1 MERLHPAF
9 QLNNIAIALCAD
21 DNFVPYSAVAIRSV
35 QEHASVEDNY
45 DFVLLHS
52 GISRENQEL
61 LAQLTVDVSNASL
74 RLVDVAEPLESYQF
88 FTQTAEGEGRLTR
101 EAYYRLLI
109 PELMAGYDRVLYMDG
124 DMLALTDVAPL
135 YRTPLEGELVAA
147 VRDLAGLMR
156 YYSPLK
162 DRKRYWENE
171 LKLAQPENYFN
182 SGLLLMNIPALRAAY
197 TTQYLLDFAVSRQ
210 WLQHDQDVLNVLCQG
225 RVKLVD
231 AAWNSIQPEPKRFL
245 PPERMAEF
253 EASVAQPKIAH
264 FAGSGDKKP
273 WITLDAPHSAAFW
286 RCAAQTPFF
295 MELLSRRVA
304 LDRPAQ
310 SARSVVEAEFRQG
323 KLGAWYIVKFAK
335 AWLAHKLG
343 R

>member
-1 MERLHPAF
+1 MESLQPAF

-21 DNFVPYSAVAIRSV
+21 DTFVPYAAVAIRSALD
-35 QEHASVEDNY
+35 HAAASDNY

-52 GISRENQEL
+52 GVSLENQRL
-61 LAQLTVDVSNASL
+61 LAQLTQDLPNASL
-74 RLVDVAEPLESYQF
+74 RLADVSEALASYEF

-101 EAYYRLLI
+101 ETYYRLLI

-124 DMLALTDVAPL
+124 DMLALTDIAPL
-135 YRTPLEGELVAA
+135 YRTELDGELVAA
-147 VRDLAGLMR
+147 ARDLAGLMR
-156 YYSPLK
+156 YYGPLK
-162 DRKRYWENE
+162 DRKRYWDSE
-171 LKLAQPENYFN
+171 LKLAAPDDYFN
-182 SGLLLMNIPALRAAY
+182 AGLLLLNIPALREAY
-197 TTQYLLDFAVSRQ
+197 TTQALLDFATSRP

-225 RVKLVD
+225 RVKLID
-231 AAWNSIQPEPKRFL
+231 PAWNSIQPEPKRFL
-245 PPERMAEF
+245 PPQRMAEF
-253 EASVAQPKIAH
+253 EASVAHPKIAH
-264 FAGSGDKKP
+264 FAGSADKKP

-286 RCAAQTPFF
+286 RCAARTPFF
-295 MELLSRRVA
+295 PELLSRRVA

-310 SARSVVEAEFRQG
+310 SARSAVEAEFRQG